1 MKRNQKLKLS
11 KKNESKVKKKGNVQ
25 SVKSKEREKKNYV
38 ILSIRRAHKKAHT
51 GKKKRK
57 QAQLPVTQ
65 IPIVCTY
72 VCL

>member
-1 MKRNQKLKLS
+1 MKLS
-11 KKNESKVKKKGNVQ
+11 KS
-25 SVKSKEREKKNYV
+25 KSKEERKCSISEKQRAREKKNYV

-51 GKKKRK
+51 GKKGKEK